1 MVTTLRSFF
10 LSLFAVMNFYHRLL
24 GVKQATKGF
33 LLFWVLNVF
42 WVGVQAQGFCNQF
55 IKKEYLTITE
65 YVPAA
70 GTRLLTTIVPVATAV
85 SGKVHWYVGYGNG
98 SGGSGDG
105 WVVRTNDTG
114 KVLSAVRF
122 GVLSNKE
129 VVTNIR
135 TTPTGGAVVVGSTYV
150 SGITSDLGFAS
161 YFGNNGKLKWT
172 ARTASVGRVSN
183 SDVLNN
189 VYIADANRFLVV
201 GSGLQLTGKRNVI
214 ATMLDS
220 SGNTVWNHNIDLG
233 NTEQHGVDASK
244 VGNEWVVTG
253 WARSTQTYPFAIF
266 IKSSG
271 GVRKIWKGNTVGT
284 NTFGSVVVGSNGTIY
299 TAGTAGGAF
308 GSNVLVSA
316 FRADGYRKWTRSIG
330 GVAASE
336 VGHHIELDGANLWIS
351 AAVQGAPSREML
363 AQIDTASGATV
374 ISKIMSN
381 GNTSYV
387 APNYANSF
395 DNISAGGTTS
405 IGLDAQAGAHFNIIL
420 SNPCENLCGISSYN
434 ITNNSLIWGWDTT
447 TYTVNLPGDFP
458 GITFDTVSFATN
470 RTINCQSA
478 CPLPVKTLKP
488 DYLLC
493 TGSPSVTINAT
504 QPLGVSYQWSD
515 GSTAASKVF
524 TTAQTVYVNTTN
536 PCGTIKDTVNIVA
549 ASAPSKPNLKDTLF
563 CSTPIS
569 HTIDVAQNYCTY
581 VWDNGSTLSSR
592 TFTKMGT
599 YWLETKNSCGFRVDT
614 LKLKLILKPV
624 SLKLKDTVVCS
635 GKSVVVDFVKL
646 SPNLYTWNDGDTMVP
661 KTFSSKQQVIL
672 DISNQCGTALDT
684 FDIDVR
690 FPPSKA
696 KLKDTTFCARPF
708 SWSVDVTQPYATG
721 YQWSDG
727 FTSPVRT
734 INFTGKYYLLTQNN
748 CGTRIDSVQVFF
760 DTLPLDVFTDT
771 AFWFCRGDKY
781 TIKAYQPFGN
791 FKYEWSTGAK
801 TPEITVGASGNYWV
815 KTYNNCGNR
824 VDNLRAFA
832 EVGGNCNC
840 KWFMPNAFTPYGS
853 RGLNDEVKPMIY
865 CGVKEGYWSVYT
877 RWGEC
882 VFDKRPLTEAWDGSY
897 NGELVPEGM
906 YIYLIHAIFDE
917 TVMGYRNLDAQG
929 TILLI
934 SGKK

>member
-1 MVTTLRSFF
+1 MVTTIKSF
-10 LSLFAVMNFYHRLL
+10 LSSSIAIMNFYYLVFGFKHRVKGLVLLL
-24 GVKQATKGF
+24 G
-33 LLFWVLNVF
+33 LLFF
-42 WVGVQAQGFCNQF
+42 QGIIQAQGFCNQF

-65 YVPAA
+65 NVPAA

-122 GVLSNKE
+122 GVLSNRE
-129 VVTNIR
+129 IITNIR
-135 TTPTGGAVVVGSTYV
+135 TTPNGGAVIVGSTYV
-150 SGITSDLGFAS
+150 AGITSDLGFAS
-161 YFGNNGKLKWT
+161 YFGNNGKWKWT
-172 ARTASVGRVSN
+172 ARTASVGRTSN

-189 VYIADANRFLVV
+189 VYIADPNRFLVV

-220 SGNTVWNHNIDLG
+220 SGNTIWNHNIDLG

-266 IKSSG
+266 IKSTG
-271 GVRKIWKGNTVGT
+271 GIRKVWKGNTVGT
-284 NTFGSVVVGSNGTIY
+284 NTFGSVVVGANGTIY

-330 GVAASE
+330 GAVTSE
-336 VGHHIELDGANLWIS
+336 VGHHIELDGAYLWIS
-351 AAVQGAPSREML
+351 AAVQGVPSREML
-363 AQIDTASGATV
+363 VQIDTATGATSV
-374 ISKIMSN
+374 SKVMSN
-381 GNTSYV
+381 GNTAYV
-387 APNYANSF
+387 APNYSNSF
-395 DNISAGGTTS
+395 DKISAGGTTS

-420 SNPCENLCGISSYN
+420 SNPCENLCGFSN
-434 ITNNSLIWGWDTT
+434 NNVTNNSLVWGWDTT

-470 RTINCQSA
+470 RTINCQSP
-478 CPLPVKTLKP
+478 CPIPVKTLKP

-504 QPLGVSYQWSD
+504 QTLGVNYQWDD
-515 GSTAASKVF
+515 GSTNASKVF
-524 TTAQTVYVNTTN
+524 TTAQTAYVNTSN
-536 PCGTIKDTVNIVA
+536 PCGVIKDTVNIVA
-549 ASAPSKPNLKDTLF
+549 ASSPSKPNLKDTLF

-661 KTFSSKQQVIL
+661 KTFSNKQQVIL
-672 DISNQCGTALDT
+672 DITNQCGTALDT

-696 KLKDTTFCARPF
+696 KMKDTTFCARPF
-708 SWSVDVTQPYATG
+708 TWAVDVTQPYATG

-727 FTSPVRT
+727 FTSPKRT

-815 KTYNNCGNR
+815 KTFNTCGTR

-840 KWFMPNAFTPYGS
+840 KWYMPNAFTPYGS
-853 RGLNDEVKPMIY
+853 KGLNDEVKPLIY
-865 CGVKEGYWSVYT
+865 CGVKEGNWSVYT

-882 VFDKRPLTEAWDGSY
+882 VFDKRPLTEAWDGTY